1 MSLLNEP
8 SAGENTGDSGAGRVA
23 LVTGG
28 TSGIGAA
35 IAARLRAD
43 GLRVAITGRTAP
55 SALDATDPNLLF
67 LKYDLTE
74 PGAPGKIVNDV
85 IERFG
90 RLDVLV
96 NNAGRRH
103 AGTIQ
108 ETPLEEIAEVFEVN
122 TFAAMAMTSAAARV
136 MATQQEGTIVNMISR
151 LATVGVPTLSTYSAS
166 KGALLAYTRA
176 AAIELAPSNIR
187 VNAVAPGMTS
197 TPLIDDWLSDQPDP
211 GQALNAVVDS
221 VPLGRLATTEDVAAA
236 VSYLASPDARYI
248 TGISIPVDGG
258 YTAQ

>member
-1 MSLLNEP
+1 MSVGMNTAGSQI
-8 SAGENTGDSGAGRVA
+8 SAEARVA

-35 IAARLRAD
+35 IADRLRRD
-43 GLRVAITGRTAP
+43 GLAVAITGRTAP
-55 SALDATDPNLLF
+55 DGLDTSDPNLLF
-67 LKYDLTE
+67 LKYDLTA
-74 PGAPGKIVNDV
+74 PGAPERIVADV
-85 IERFG
+85 MDHFG

-103 AGTIQ
+103 AGTIK
-108 ETPLEEIAEVFEVN
+108 ETPLEEISAVFEVN
-122 TFAAMAMTSAAARV
+122 TFAAMAMASAAAKV
-136 MATQQEGTIVNMISR
+136 MATRHEGTIINMISR
-151 LATVGVPTLSTYSAS
+151 LATIGVATLSTYSAS

-176 AAIELAPSNIR
+176 AAIELAPDNIR

-211 GQALNAVVDS
+211 DQALSNVVDN

-236 VSYLASPDARYI
+236 VSYLASPGARYI

>member
-1 MSLLNEP
+1 MKTES
-8 SAGENTGDSGAGRVA
+8 NTTLTRVA
-23 LVTGG
+23 VVTGG

-35 IAARLRAD
+35 IATRLRND

-55 SALDATDPNLLF
+55 AGLDTTDPNLLF
-67 LKYDLTE
+67 LKYDLTAA
-74 PGAPGKIVNDV
+74 GAPEKIIQDV
-85 IERFG
+85 LHHFG

-103 AGTIQ
+103 AGTIK
-108 ETPLEEIAEVFEVN
+108 ETPLDEISEVFELN
-122 TFAAMAMTSAAARV
+122 TFAAMAMTSAAAKA
-136 MATQQEGTIVNMISR
+136 MAAQREGTIINMISR
-151 LATVGVPTLSTYSAS
+151 LATIGVATLSTYSAS

-176 AAIELAPSNIR
+176 AAIELAPDNIR

-211 GQALNAVVDS
+211 ELALSSVVDN

-236 VSYLASPDARYI
+236 VSYLASPDARYV